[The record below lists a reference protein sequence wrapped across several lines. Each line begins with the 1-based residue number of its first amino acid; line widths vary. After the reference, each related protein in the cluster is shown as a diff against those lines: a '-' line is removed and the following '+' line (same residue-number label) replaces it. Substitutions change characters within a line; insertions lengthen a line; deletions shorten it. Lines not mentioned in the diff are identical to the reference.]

1 MNATRF
7 VKHHGPSI
15 ECDLPRL
22 EVLAQVCEQ
31 VEGVTTARVLHADI
45 ARQKVVYERLALT
58 EPVTSKTDDLEV
70 MSRVGKL
77 LANMHTAE
85 FFVTPDFSTEP
96 YPLESLGIA
105 QHDARILTEAL
116 PPGWFH
122 SDFWHGN
129 VFVLDAGNIVVIDP
143 LPATFMF
150 PDKHILASGVL
161 DVAMMYMSLLIRHPL
176 LRQRFLSVPLHISA
190 AEAFLMSYL
199 EQRNACDIQI
209 ISPLRR
215 VILTLAEKW
224 ISAFSTRLAWPICTA
239 KRSLAT
245 KSILAMEKSE
255 EWMIS

>member
-22 EVLAQVCEQ
+22 EVLAQICEQ

-45 ARQKVVYERLALT
+45 PRQKVAYERLALT
-58 EPVTSKTDDLEV
+58 APMTSKTGDLEA
-70 MSRVGKL
+70 MSRIGRL

-85 FFVTPDFSTEP
+85 FSVTSNFNTEP
-96 YPLESLGIA
+96 YPLASLGIA
-105 QHDARILTEAL
+105 QHDARILNEAL

-122 SDFWHGN
+122 SDFWQGN
-129 VFVLDAGNIVVIDP
+129 VFVQDAGNIVVLDP
-143 LPATFMF
+143 LPAAFMF
-150 PDKHILASGVL
+150 PGEHILASGAL

-176 LRQRFLSVPLHISA
+176 LTQRFLSFPLHMNA
-190 AEAFLMSYL
+190 AETFMMSYL
-199 EQRNACDIQI
+199 EQRNAYDTQV

-215 VILTLAEKW
+215 VILALAENW
-224 ISAFSTRLAWPICTA
+224 ISAFSTRLAWPICA
-239 KRSLAT
+239 VKRNLAA

-255 EWMIS
+255 EWTTS